1 MAVTSFIPEVWN
13 ARLLNALRAD
23 LVYTNLFNRNY
34 EGDIRQAG
42 DTVHINTIT
51 DISIKEYTRN
61 TDIADPDQLTT
72 TDQTLVVDQA
82 RYFNFFLDDVDKAQ
96 AKPGLIDAAMASASH
111 GLADAVDKYL
121 ADLLSKATGV
131 ITAGLGSTAT
141 PLQITAA
148 NAYELLV
155 NMKTALDKA
164 NVAKMGRK
172 VVLPPEFEG
181 YMLMDNRFAANGGK
195 GADRLENGAVARA
208 AGFDIYISNNVP
220 NTSGAKY
227 KVIACTDESNTYA
240 EQLTETEAYRRE
252 KGFDDGV
259 KGLLVFGAKVVRP
272 AAVAVA
278 TVYFGAGTG

>member
-82 RYFNFFLDDVDKAQ
+82 RYFNFYLDDVDKAQ

-181 YMLMDNRFAANGGK
+181 YMLMDNRFAANGGM
-195 GADRLENGAVARA
+195 GEGRLENGAVARA

-240 EQLTETEAYRRE
+240 EQLTETEA
-252 KGFDDGV
+252 
-259 KGLLVFGAKVVRP
+259 LN
-272 AAVAVA
+272 
-278 TVYFGAGTG
+278 

>member
-34 EGDIRQAG
+34 EGEIRQAG

-51 DISIKEYTRN
+51 DISIKDYTRN
-61 TDIADPDQLTT
+61 TDIDNPEQLTT
-72 TDQTLVVDQA
+72 ADQTLVVDQA
-82 RYFNFFLDDVDKAQ
+82 KYYNFYLNDVDKAQ
-96 AKPGLIDAAMASASH
+96 ALPGLIDAAMASASH
-111 GLADAVDKYL
+111 GLAEAVDKYL
-121 ADLLSKATGV
+121 AGLLAAASGT
-131 ITAGLGSTAT
+131 ITTGLGSTST
-141 PLQITAA
+141 PLTVTASS
-148 NAYELLV
+148 AYELLV
-155 NMKTALDKA
+155 DMKTAMDKA
-164 NVAKMGRK
+164 NVPKMGRK

-181 YMLMDNRFAANGGK
+181 FMLKDARFAANGGK
-195 GADRLENGAVARA
+195 GENRLENGAVARA

-227 KVIACTDESNTYA
+227 KVIASTQESNTYA
-240 EQLTETEAYRRE
+240 EQLVKTEAYRRE

-259 KGLLVFGAKVVRP
+259 KGLLVYGAKIIRP

-278 TVYFGAGTG
+278 TVNFTAGT

>member
-164 NVAKMGRK
+164 NVPKMGRK

-195 GADRLENGAVARA
+195 GEGRLENGAVARS

-220 NTSGAKY
+220 NTTGAKY

-240 EQLTETEAYRRE
+240 EQLTETEAYLRE

-278 TVYFGAGTG
+278 TVNFGAGT

>member
-34 EGDIRQAG
+34 EGEIRQAG

-51 DISIKEYTRN
+51 DITIKDYTRN
-61 TDIADPDQLTT
+61 TDIDNPEQLTT
-72 TDQTLVVDQA
+72 ADQTLVVNQA
-82 RYFNFFLDDVDKAQ
+82 KYYNFYLNDVDKAQ
-96 AKPGLIDAAMASASH
+96 AMPGLIDAAMASASH
-111 GLADAVDKYL
+111 GLAEAVDKYL
-121 ADLLSKATGV
+121 AGLLAAATGT
-131 ITAGLGSTAT
+131 ITTGLGSTST
-141 PLQITAA
+141 PLTVTAQS
-148 NAYELLV
+148 AYELLV
-155 NMKTALDKA
+155 DMKTAMDKA
-164 NVAKMGRK
+164 NVPKLGRK

-181 YMLMDNRFAANGGK
+181 FMLKDARFASSSGK
-195 GADRLENGAVARA
+195 GENRLENGAVARA

-240 EQLTETEAYRRE
+240 EQLINTEAYRRE

-259 KGLLVFGAKVVRP
+259 KGLLVYGAKIIRP

-278 TVYFGAGTG
+278 TVNFGAGT

>member
-51 DISIKEYTRN
+51 DISIKDYTRN
-61 TDIADPDQLTT
+61 TDIDNPEQLTT
-72 TDQTLVVDQA
+72 ADQTLVVDQA
-82 RYFNFFLDDVDKAQ
+82 KYYNFYLNDVDKAQ

-111 GLADAVDKYL
+111 GLAEAVDKYL

-131 ITAGLGSTAT
+131 ITAGLGSTTT

-155 NMKTALDKA
+155 NMNRQVRVLDPKE
-164 NVAKMGRK
+164 
-172 VVLPPEFEG
+172 PFEG
-181 YMLMDNRFAANGGK
+181 KAMGITKK
-195 GADRLENGAVARA
+195 GELIVDTWESRKLVSSGEVSVRG
-208 AGFDIYISNNVP
+208 IYGYV
-220 NTSGAKY
+220 
-227 KVIACTDESNTYA
+227 
-240 EQLTETEAYRRE
+240 
-252 KGFDDGV
+252 
-259 KGLLVFGAKVVRP
+259 
-272 AAVAVA
+272 
-278 TVYFGAGTG
+278 

>member
-1 MAVTSFIPEVWN
+1 MAVTSFIPEIWN

-34 EGDIRQAG
+34 EGEIRQAG

-51 DISIKEYTRN
+51 DITIKDYTRN
-61 TDIADPDQLTT
+61 TDIDNPEQLTT
-72 TDQTLVVDQA
+72 ADQTLVVDQA
-82 RYFNFFLDDVDKAQ
+82 KYYNFYLNDVDKAQ
-96 AKPGLIDAAMASASH
+96 AMPGLIDAAMASASH
-111 GLADAVDKYL
+111 GLAESVDKYL
-121 ADLLSKATGV
+121 AGLLAAASRT
-131 ITAGLGSTAT
+131 ITTGLGSTST
-141 PLQITAA
+141 PLTVTAA

-155 NMKTALDKA
+155 DMKTAMDKA
-164 NVAKMGRK
+164 NVPKLGRK

-181 YMLMDNRFAANGGK
+181 FMLKDARFADNGGK
-195 GADRLENGAVARA
+195 AENRLENGAVARA

-227 KVIACTDESNTYA
+227 KVIASTQESNTYA
-240 EQLTETEAYRRE
+240 EQLVKTEAYRRE

-259 KGLLVFGAKVVRP
+259 KGLLVYGAKIIRP

-278 TVYFGAGTG
+278 TVNFTAGT

>member
-1 MAVTSFIPEVWN
+1 MAVTSFIPEIWN

-34 EGDIRQAG
+34 EGEIRQAG

-51 DISIKEYTRN
+51 DITIKDYTRN
-61 TDIADPDQLTT
+61 TDIDNPEQLTT
-72 TDQTLVVDQA
+72 ADQTLVVDQA
-82 RYFNFFLDDVDKAQ
+82 KYYNFYLNDVDKAQ
-96 AKPGLIDAAMASASH
+96 AMPGLIDAAMASASH
-111 GLADAVDKYL
+111 GLAEAVDKYL
-121 ADLLSKATGV
+121 AGLLAAASGT
-131 ITAGLGSTAT
+131 ITTGLGSTSS
-141 PLQITAA
+141 PLTVTAA

-155 NMKTALDKA
+155 DMKTAMDKA
-164 NVAKMGRK
+164 NVPKLGRK

-181 YMLMDNRFAANGGK
+181 FMLKDARFADNGGK
-195 GADRLENGAVARA
+195 GENRLENGAVARA

-227 KVIACTDESNTYA
+227 KVIASTQESNTYA
-240 EQLTETEAYRRE
+240 EQLIKTEAYRRE

-259 KGLLVFGAKVVRP
+259 KGLLVYGAKIIRP

-278 TVYFGAGTG
+278 TVNFTAGT

>member
-61 TDIADPDQLTT
+61 GDIAAPDQLTT

-82 RYFNFFLDDVDKAQ
+82 RYFNFYLNDVDKAQ
-96 AKPGLIDAAMASASH
+96 TQDGLIDAAMASASH

-164 NVAKMGRK
+164 NVPKMGRK

-181 YMLMDNRFAANGGK
+181 YMLMDARFAANGGK
-195 GADRLENGAVARA
+195 GEGRLENGAVARA

-278 TVYFGAGTG
+278 TVNFGAGT

>member
-51 DISIKEYTRN
+51 DISIKDYTRN
-61 TDIADPDQLTT
+61 TDIDNPEQLTT
-72 TDQTLVVDQA
+72 ADQTLVVDQA
-82 RYFNFFLDDVDKAQ
+82 KYYNFYLNDVDKAQ
-96 AKPGLIDAAMASASH
+96 AMPGLIDAAMASASH
-111 GLADAVDKYL
+111 GLAESVDKYL
-121 ADLLSKATGV
+121 AGLLAAASGT
-131 ITAGLGSTAT
+131 ITTGLGSTSS
-141 PLQITAA
+141 PLTVTAQS
-148 NAYELLV
+148 AYELLV
-155 NMKTALDKA
+155 DMKTAMDKA
-164 NVAKMGRK
+164 NVPKMGRK

-181 YMLMDNRFAANGGK
+181 FMLKDARFAANGGK
-195 GADRLENGAVARA
+195 GENRLENGAVARA

-227 KVIACTDESNTYA
+227 KVIASTQESNTYA
-240 EQLTETEAYRRE
+240 EQLVKTEAYRRE

-259 KGLLVFGAKVVRP
+259 KGLLVYGAKIIRP

-278 TVYFGAGTG
+278 TVNFTAGT

>member
-51 DISIKEYTRN
+51 DISIKDYTRN
-61 TDIADPDQLTT
+61 TDIDNPEQLTT
-72 TDQTLVVDQA
+72 ADQTLVVDQA
-82 RYFNFFLDDVDKAQ
+82 KYYNFYLNDVDKAQ
-96 AKPGLIDAAMASASH
+96 AMPGLIDAAMASASH
-111 GLADAVDKYL
+111 GLAEAVDKYL
-121 ADLLSKATGV
+121 AGLLAAASGT
-131 ITAGLGSTAT
+131 ITTGLGSTST
-141 PLQITAA
+141 PLTVTAQS
-148 NAYELLV
+148 AYELLV
-155 NMKTALDKA
+155 DMKTAMDKA
-164 NVAKMGRK
+164 NVPKMGRK

-181 YMLMDNRFAANGGK
+181 FMLKDARFAANGGK
-195 GADRLENGAVARA
+195 GENRLENGAVARA

-227 KVIACTDESNTYA
+227 KVIASTQESNTYA
-240 EQLTETEAYRRE
+240 EQLVKTEAYRRE

-259 KGLLVFGAKVVRP
+259 KGLLVYGAKIIRP

-278 TVYFGAGTG
+278 TVNFTAGT

>member
-1 MAVTSFIPEVWN
+1 M
-13 ARLLNALRAD
+13 
-23 LVYTNLFNRNY
+23 
-34 EGDIRQAG
+34 
-42 DTVHINTIT
+42 
-51 DISIKEYTRN
+51 
-61 TDIADPDQLTT
+61 
-72 TDQTLVVDQA
+72 VDQA
-82 RYFNFFLDDVDKAQ
+82 KYYNFYLNDVDKAQ

-111 GLADAVDKYL
+111 GLAEAVDKYL

-131 ITAGLGSTAT
+131 ITTGLDSTAT

-164 NVAKMGRK
+164 NVPKMGRK

-195 GADRLENGAVARA
+195 GEGRLENGAVARA

-227 KVIACTDESNTYA
+227 KVIASTQESNTYA
-240 EQLTETEAYRRE
+240 EQLVKTEAYRRE

-259 KGLLVFGAKVVRP
+259 KGLLVYGAKVVRP

-278 TVYFGAGTG
+278 TVNFGAGA

>member
-82 RYFNFFLDDVDKAQ
+82 RYFNFYLDDVDKAQ

-121 ADLLSKATGV
+121 ADLLSKATGT
-131 ITAGLGSTAT
+131 IPTGLGSTAT

-164 NVAKMGRK
+164 NVAKIGRK

-195 GADRLENGAVARA
+195 GEGRLENGAVARA

-227 KVIACTDESNTYA
+227 KIVACTDESNTYA

-278 TVYFGAGTG
+278 TVNFGAGA

>member
-82 RYFNFFLDDVDKAQ
+82 RYFNFYLDDVDKAQ

-220 NTSGAKY
+220 NTSDAKY

-278 TVYFGAGTG
+278 TVNFGAGA

>member
-1 MAVTSFIPEVWN
+1 MAVTSFIPEIWN

-51 DISIKEYTRN
+51 DITIKDYTRN
-61 TDIADPDQLTT
+61 TDIDNPEQLTT
-72 TDQTLVVDQA
+72 ADQTLVVDQA
-82 RYFNFFLDDVDKAQ
+82 KYYNFYLNDVDKAQ
-96 AKPGLIDAAMASASH
+96 AMPGLIDAAMASASH
-111 GLADAVDKYL
+111 GLAEAVDKYL
-121 ADLLSKATGV
+121 AGLLAAATGT
-131 ITAGLGSTAT
+131 ITTGLGSTSS
-141 PLQITAA
+141 PLTVTAA

-155 NMKTALDKA
+155 DMKTAMDKA
-164 NVAKMGRK
+164 NVPKLGRK

-181 YMLMDNRFAANGGK
+181 FMLKDARFAANGGK
-195 GADRLENGAVARA
+195 GETRLETGAVARA

-227 KVIACTDESNTYA
+227 KVIASTQESNTYA
-240 EQLTETEAYRRE
+240 EQLIKTEAYRRE

-259 KGLLVFGAKVVRP
+259 KGLLVYGAKIIRP

-278 TVYFGAGTG
+278 TVNFTAGT